1 MACGTNSINIGGP
14 VTSVIVAGGN
24 GFVTSSTRGPLD
36 RVEIYNVQ
44 TGTWQ
49 EGIEVEVGTSIFTN

>member
-1 MACGTNSINIGGP
+1 MACGTNSINVGGP

-24 GFVTSSTRGPLD
+24 GYVTSSTRGPLD

-44 TGTWQ
+44 TATWQ
-49 EGIEVEVGTSIFTN
+49 EGIEIEV